1 MTTVMEKNYLFD
13 VDGLLQVLQAIKEG
27 EPVEYRPLEEPDWR
41 EFNPEEYDIDTEN
54 CKYRVKPCEYGE
66 YVGDIAIPPALMR
79 EGVIYFLKSKD
90 LRSTKHF
97 FACVKANLWDA
108 DKKILLHFFWCED
121 GDLKSLSV
129 SDPDR
134 RVNRSEK
141 TDKFANEIIP
151 DINLCDPDKAEIY
164 VASISQVQM
173 LKSRLRDVGYEFRD
187 GQMKKIDGN
196 KE

>member
-1 MTTVMEKNYLFD
+1 MKKNYLFD
-13 VDGLLQVLQAIKEG
+13 VDGLLQVLQAIKDG
-27 EPVEYRPLEEPDWR
+27 NPVEYRPLEEPDWR

-66 YVGDIAIPPALMR
+66 YVEDINVPPALMQ

-90 LRSTKHF
+90 PRSTKQS
-97 FACVKANLWDA
+97 FACVKANLWDI
-108 DKKILLHFFWCED
+108 DKKILLHFFWSED
-121 GDLKSLSV
+121 GNLKSLSV

-164 VASISQVQM
+164 IASISQVQM
-173 LKSRLRDVGYEFRD
+173 LKSRLRDVGYELKD